1 MKLIMQDISVTMDQ
15 NLTKENKWW
24 KKGIEKMANWLAIK
38 NKNEWLKDM
47 RGNLSLAATIIT
59 TITFQTAINPPGG
72 VRPATE
78 SGELK
83 CLENLENNP
92 CPGESVLAIVYQE
105 AYVRFLLFNTI
116 CFVSSLAVCLLLVS
130 GFPLNNR
137 FFTWL
142 LSIGMCITM
151 TTLTLTYM
159 IGADMVTP
167 YPVWYRTQTMYS
179 KVIYTWLAL
188 LGVIILFLCL
198 RLFVWIVT
206 KCMKKRK

>member
-1 MKLIMQDISVTMDQ
+1 
-15 NLTKENKWW
+15 
-24 KKGIEKMANWLAIK
+24 MANWLAIK
-38 NKNEWLKDM
+38 NKEEWLKDM

-78 SGELK
+78 NEKLK
-83 CLENLENNP
+83 CPENLENNP

-130 GFPLNNR
+130 GFSLNNR

-167 YPVWYRTQTMYS
+167 YPVWYRTQTMYN

-188 LGVIILFLCL
+188 LGLIILFLCL

-206 KCMKKRK
+206 KCIGKRK